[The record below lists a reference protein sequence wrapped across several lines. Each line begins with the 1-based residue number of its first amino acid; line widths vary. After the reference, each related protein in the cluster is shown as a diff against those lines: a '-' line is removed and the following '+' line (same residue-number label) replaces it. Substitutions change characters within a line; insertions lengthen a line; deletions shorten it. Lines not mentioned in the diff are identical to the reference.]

1 MSIKKCYRLAKKN
14 LTHQLSQLA
23 LYIIRYQYCLFTYR
37 MLEAIES
44 VVEGLPI
51 SNISEPV
58 IITQQ
63 SFAVSVQQVDILE
76 FTQSGQTFSVNY
88 RGFSDGNQT
97 VNSTDLVFGPTSQQ
111 HTASISLPHNLLS
124 TVPNITN
131 NTKITHSVFTTDSLF
146 VRRNNNFLEIGS
158 VIIST
163 TVVGTNRISGLDR
176 PVGLSF
182 LINPVSI
189 VVCVW

>member
-1 MSIKKCYRLAKKN
+1 MSIKKLYRLAKKN

-23 LYIIRYQYCLFTYR
+23 LYTIRYQYCLFTYR

-51 SNISEPV
+51 TNISEPV

-63 SFAVSVQQVDILE
+63 SFAVSVQQLDILE

-97 VNSTDLVFGPTSQQ
+97 LNSTDLVFGTSGQQ

-158 VIIST
+158 IIIST
-163 TVVGTNRISGLDR
+163 TVVGTNRISGLDP

-189 VVCVW
+189 VVCV

>member
-1 MSIKKCYRLAKKN
+1 MSIKKLYRLAKKT

-23 LYIIRYQYCLFTYR
+23 LYIIRYQYYQFIYR

-63 SFAVSVQQVDILE
+63 SFAVSVQQLDIVE

-97 VNSTDLVFGPTSQQ
+97 LNSTDLVFGTTSQQ

-131 NTKITHSVFTTDSLF
+131 NTRITHSVFTTDSLF
-146 VRRNNNFLEIGS
+146 LRRNNNFLEIGS

-163 TVVGTNRISGLDR
+163 TLVGTDRISELD
-176 PVGLSF
+176 PLVGLSF

>member
-1 MSIKKCYRLAKKN
+1 MSIKKLYRLAKKN

-23 LYIIRYQYCLFTYR
+23 LYIIQYHYCLFAHR

-58 IITQQ
+58 IIRQQ
-63 SFAVSVQQVDILE
+63 SFGVSVQQVDILE

-88 RGFSDGNQT
+88 RGFLDENKT
-97 VNSTDLVFGPTSQQ
+97 LNSTDLVFGTTSQQ

-131 NTKITHSVFTTDSLF
+131 NTRITHSVFITDSLF
-146 VRRNNNFLEIGS
+146 LRRNNNFLEIGS

-163 TVVGTNRISGLDR
+163 TVVGTKKISGLDP

-182 LINPVSI
+182 LINPVSFM
-189 VVCVW
+189 VCLR

>member
-1 MSIKKCYRLAKKN
+1 
-14 LTHQLSQLA
+14 
-23 LYIIRYQYCLFTYR
+23 

-63 SFAVSVQQVDILE
+63 SFAVSLQQLDILE

-88 RGFSDGNQT
+88 RGFSDRNQT
-97 VNSTDLVFGPTSQQ
+97 LNSNDLVFGTTSQQ

-124 TVPNITN
+124 IISIITN
-131 NTKITHSVFTTDSLF
+131 NTRITHSVFTTDSLF
-146 VRRNNNFLEIGS
+146 LRRNNNFLEIGS

-163 TVVGTNRISGLDR
+163 TVVGTDRISELDP

-182 LINPVSI
+182 MINPVSI

>member
-1 MSIKKCYRLAKKN
+1 
-14 LTHQLSQLA
+14 
-23 LYIIRYQYCLFTYR
+23 

-51 SNISEPV
+51 TNISEPV
-58 IITQQ
+58 IITQK
-63 SFAVSVQQVDILE
+63 SFAVSVQQVDVVE

-88 RGFSDGNQT
+88 RGFSDGNGT
-97 VNSTDLVFGPTSQQ
+97 LNSKDLVFGTTSQQ

-124 TVPNITN
+124 TVPNISN
-131 NTKITHSVFTTDSLF
+131 NTRITHSVFTTNSLF
-146 VRRNNNFLEIGS
+146 LRRNNSFLEIGS

-163 TVVGTNRISGLDR
+163 TVVGTDRISELDP

-189 VVCVW
+189 VVCV